1 MEPLDRTQV
10 NTGQLPVSATPPTA
24 ADETRSAGGSHPAPP
39 PDPDQTEAVVSVAH
53 QYELVRQ
60 LGRGTFGEVWLARK
74 NPSGIEK
81 AVKVLHQ
88 PADQDSAKR
97 ELRSLELIKN
107 LRHPYLLATEDFWV
121 GSNKLYVVTE
131 LADNSLRGRLKESQ
145 AAGLPGLPLA
155 ELLVYLRESAEG
167 LDFLHTSQI
176 THRDVKPDN
185 ILVVNRHAKVADFGL
200 VRRQEQAVESVS
212 FAGTPAF
219 MAPEIWLGE
228 GGPASDQY
236 ALAVTYV
243 ELRQGKTPFAF
254 ATDGV
259 MAAHIEGKFTFDEA
273 VGEAERVVLR
283 KAMAR
288 SPADR
293 YPTCTAFAEAL
304 VASIGAPAPHPA
316 PEFTSTRVPKAPPVR
331 PRPRWLVPAVA
342 AALLVAAG
350 VGVYAAFFAGKGGG
364 SRAGENAVPIGAVA
378 EPGAALVTLVDSRQ
392 APEWVTLT
400 RGTETMRFR
409 LVAPTGGAGTP
420 APFYVAASKVWNQ
433 FHQEGGREAG
443 LPDPVREQPGGPHAP
458 AVNLTANQAAAFAAA
473 VGGRLP
479 SPDEWDHAA
488 GFHDRGG
495 LAGPLRAGGSARVGL
510 KEPAPATGP
519 DAEKTANALGL
530 LDMAG
535 NGREWTAAIL
545 PGRGQPPKAI
555 DGAMFPPQ
563 SRAVLRGRAYHLRT
577 PLTFTDMEFE
587 RGEPQTQLAD
597 VPSPFTGFRVVL
609 PVP

>member
-1 MEPLDRTQV
+1 MNEPDQTQV
-10 NTGQLPVSATPPTA
+10 NTGNSPPVDASGTNADATRTVARAGPPSPSMMT
-24 ADETRSAGGSHPAPP
+24 
-39 PDPDQTEAVVSVAH
+39 DPDRTDAVVSVAQ

-74 NPSGIEK
+74 SPSGIEK

-88 PADQDSAKR
+88 PADQDTAKR
-97 ELRSLELIKN
+97 ELKSLELIKN

-121 GSNKLYVVTE
+121 GGNKLYIVTE
-131 LADNSLRGRLKESQ
+131 LADGTLRGRMKECQ
-145 AAGLPGLPLA
+145 EAGGPGIPFD
-155 ELLVYLRESAEG
+155 EMLVYLRESAEG
-167 LDFLHTSQI
+167 LDYLHQNQI

-200 VRRQEQAVESVS
+200 VRQQSAAVEAVS

-243 ELRQGKTPFAF
+243 ELRQGKTPFSF

-259 MAAHIEGKFTFDEA
+259 MAAHVEGKYGFSETIP
-273 VGEAERVVLR
+273 EAERAVLR

-288 SPADR
+288 KPEDR
-293 YPTCTAFAEAL
+293 FPTCTAFAVAL
-304 VASIGAPAPHPA
+304 ADSEGRAVVYRDAPAVV
-316 PEFTSTRVPKAPPVR
+316 TL
-331 PRPRWLVPAVA
+331 RPRWLIPA
-342 AALLVAAG
+342 AAAAVVAFALV
-350 VGVYAAFFAGKGGG
+350 VYFGFFAGKGG
-364 SRAGENAVPIGAVA
+364 SRAGETAVPEGAVA
-378 EPGAALVTLVDSRQ
+378 EPGAEVVTLVDGRQ

-400 RGTETMRFR
+400 RGSETMRFR
-409 LVAPTGGAGTP
+409 LVAPTGGPTTP
-420 APFYVAASKVWNQ
+420 GPYYIAAAKVWNQ
-433 FHQEGGREAG
+433 LHQEACKAGGV
-443 LPDPVREQPGGPHAP
+443 PDPDREQPGGPTAP
-458 AVNLTANQAAAFAAA
+458 AVKLTANQAAAVAAA
-473 VGGRLP
+473 LGGRLP
-479 SPDEWDHAA
+479 TPDEWDHAA

-495 LAGPLRAGGSARVGL
+495 LSGPLRAGGSARVGL

-519 DAEKTANALGL
+519 DAERTANALGL

-545 PGRGQPPKAI
+545 PGRGQPPQAV
-555 DGAMFPPQ
+555 DGAAFAPQ
-563 SRAVLRGRAYHLRT
+563 ARVVLRGRAYFLRT
-577 PLTFTDMEFE
+577 PLTFADMEAE
-587 RGEPQTQLAD
+587 RADPQTQFAD
-597 VPSPFTGFRVVL
+597 VASPYTGYRVVL